1 MRCFKQHSDTSKAL
15 DALRHSAVTSRVG
28 KRLSEGVSAFDV
40 ELPDVYLDAPP
51 QNSSTRTK
59 YELEELVK
67 LKGKL
72 FLPNLIEASMRE
84 IVGSVLEDHGI
95 RLPELSQKRLFSAL
109 YDVRTVCFAVQYEHR
124 RPRPRVVAPHYG
136 VVLPDTYK
144 AYDNTPSYPSA
155 RSVQMAFV
163 ELYLGDRRPELE
175 SSLHELTQQTDHA
188 LMCTGCHYRS
198 DIEASHELARQLF
211 TTLKRKPR

>member
-1 MRCFKQHSDTSKAL
+1 MRCFKQHSDTSKTL
-15 DALRHSAVTSRVG
+15 DALRHPVVTSRIG
-28 KRLSEGVSAFDV
+28 KRLNEGVSAFEV
-40 ELPDVYLDAPP
+40 ELREVYLDAPP

-67 LKGKL
+67 LKGKSC
-72 FLPNLIEASMRE
+72 LPNLIEASLRE
-84 IVGSVLEDHGI
+84 VVGSVLEDHGVC
-95 RLPELSQKRLFSAL
+95 LPELSQKRLFSAL

-136 VVLPDTYK
+136 VALPDTYK
-144 AYDNTPSYPSA
+144 AYDNTPSYPST
-155 RSVQMAFV
+155 RSTQMAFV
-163 ELYLGDRRPELE
+163 ELYLSDRRPDLE
-175 SSLHELTQQTDHA
+175 TSLHELAQQTDHA